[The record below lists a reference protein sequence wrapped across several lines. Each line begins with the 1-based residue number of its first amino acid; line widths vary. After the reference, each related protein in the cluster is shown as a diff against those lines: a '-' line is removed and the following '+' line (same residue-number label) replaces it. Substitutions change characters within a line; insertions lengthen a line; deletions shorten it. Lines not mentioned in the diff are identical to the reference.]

1 MPIFKSIKPGASL
14 GNIINYVSREF
25 EQTQDTDTIKGVNVA
40 DNPEIAKLQMLN
52 TKNSFGKNEG
62 RQYQHYVLSFSA
74 NEKITAKEAVKYAT
88 AHAEKCFGN
97 RFEVFLALH
106 QESNGKKMHVH
117 YIVNSVSFMDGKKIQ
132 TSKDDYEYFRDAN
145 DTLAKQHGFPVID
158 RSSEAVKERGRPQLY
173 SQNEYQNFKRKAGKD
188 ILSSCGRA
196 VFKVIKNNPKNFED
210 FQKKL
215 SHEGWQAYMR
225 GKNLVFLN
233 IETNQKIR
241 ANTLAKKLNA
251 PKLSTAQILKTCNS
265 ANWEKFKVINK
276 KERKEIETQLTG
288 VVAKLKNLK
297 VAEDV
302 KVQSGFSV
310 HLRDDDEYS
319 R

>member
-1 MPIFKSIKPGASL
+1 
-14 GNIINYVSREF
+14 
-25 EQTQDTDTIKGVNVA
+25 
-40 DNPEIAKLQMLN
+40 
-52 TKNSFGKNEG
+52 
-62 RQYQHYVLSFSA
+62 
-74 NEKITAKEAVKYAT
+74 
-88 AHAEKCFGN
+88 
-97 RFEVFLALH
+97 
-106 QESNGKKMHVH
+106 
-117 YIVNSVSFMDGKKIQ
+117 
-132 TSKDDYEYFRDAN
+132 
-145 DTLAKQHGFPVID
+145 
-158 RSSEAVKERGRPQLY
+158 
-173 SQNEYQNFKRKAGKD
+173 
-188 ILSSCGRA
+188 
-196 VFKVIKNNPKNFED
+196 
-210 FQKKL
+210 
-215 SHEGWQAYMR
+215 MR

-233 IETNQKIR
+233 IKTNQKIR

-310 HLRDDDEYS
+310 HLRVDDEYS